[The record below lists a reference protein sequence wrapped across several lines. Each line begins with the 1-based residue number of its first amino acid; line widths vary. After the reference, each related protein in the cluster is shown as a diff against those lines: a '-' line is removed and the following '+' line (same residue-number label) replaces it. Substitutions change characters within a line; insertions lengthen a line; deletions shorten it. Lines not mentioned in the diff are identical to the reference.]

1 MDTHLPLRSVKHN
14 PVDKP
19 WINHDI
25 KDAITKQQHAWVKG
39 NNTKYTCY
47 RNKVRKLCRR
57 ARRSFY
63 NSMVKHTQD
72 TNPKKWWHNIKLLAG
87 LSKSQPLTSIFHN
100 GRQTLK
106 EKDIAEHI
114 VDSFCNIVKDISPLD
129 FSPLQVLSIP
139 DEYIISPAQVSVALS
154 NIKVQKAIGPDEI
167 PNWLLKTNAE
177 SLSAPISS
185 IFNASISQ
193 ATLPFL
199 WKSADV
205 IPLPKIKRS
214 QLTNRD
220 LRPISLTP
228 TLSKIFEGFV
238 FHLMHHWLFST
249 DSPGSVIRACMI
261 DFSKAFDRI
270 DHSILVRKLQ
280 LLNVHHFL
288 INWCADFLRDR
299 YLRVKLG
306 SFKSSCGKLIHA
318 GIPQG
323 TKLGPLLFLVMIND
337 LTTRFPMY
345 KYVDDCTVYEV
356 ISIPY
361 ASQLQNDLD
370 DIDN

>member
-87 LSKSQPLTSIFHN
+87 LSKSQPLTSILHN
-100 GRQTLK
+100 GQTFK
-106 EKDIAEHI
+106 EKDLAEHI
-114 VDSFCNIVKDISPLD
+114 ADSFCNIVKDISPLD

-139 DEYIISPAQVSVALS
+139 DEYIISPAQVSVVLS

-193 ATLPFL
+193 ATLPSL

-205 IPLPKIKRS
+205 IPLSKIKSS
-214 QLTNRD
+214 QLSDQD

-228 TLSKIFEGFV
+228 IATE
-238 FHLMHHWLFST
+238 
-249 DSPGSVIRACMI
+249 
-261 DFSKAFDRI
+261 
-270 DHSILVRKLQ
+270 
-280 LLNVHHFL
+280 
-288 INWCADFLRDR
+288 
-299 YLRVKLG
+299 
-306 SFKSSCGKLIHA
+306 
-318 GIPQG
+318 
-323 TKLGPLLFLVMIND
+323 
-337 LTTRFPMY
+337 
-345 KYVDDCTVYEV
+345 
-356 ISIPY
+356 
-361 ASQLQNDLD
+361 
-370 DIDN
+370 